1 MDLELKP
8 QHWGLLNDVA
18 NQLGGSS
25 NDALEFILNCWM
37 VGQAPAPVKPTPQV
51 FEPGAEPIQF
61 LIPKQPSDH
70 VLAVSDAEFAQ
81 LTDWS

>member
-37 VGQAPAPVKPTPQV
+37 VGQPPVPVKPTPQV
-51 FEPGAEPIQF
+51 FEPGTEP
-61 LIPKQPSDH
+61 PDH